1 MSEIE
6 SILEVYDGLK
16 SQGQACVLA
25 TVVHVEGSSYRRAGA
40 RMLVAENGQM
50 SGAISG
56 GCLEGDALKKAL
68 LALHQGQ
75 NKLVTYD
82 TNDEDDAII
91 GAQLGCNGV
100 IQVLFEPL
108 FPDTENP
115 IDLLKKMAGNSTPA
129 ALVTLFNLQKDQQQP
144 GSSLYIDADLVVSG
158 QIENQDLLEAIKA
171 DARQVFEQKRSF
183 FGAYRLEQTTI
194 NAFIEYHN
202 PPIKLVLVGAG
213 NDAQVLAR
221 MAELLGWQVSIAD
234 GRPTHANAQ
243 RFGAACQIIVAKP
256 EKVLERLQL
265 DARSAVVLMTHNF
278 PYDLAIFKALL
289 DFPQI
294 PYIGILGPK
303 KRYQRMLDA
312 LQDEGI
318 ALTSAQAAR
327 VHAPVG
333 LDLGAEN
340 ASEIALSVL
349 AEILA
354 VFNGAGA
361 GQLRS
366 RSGPIHDKS
375 HYVFQEKQI

>member
-82 TNDEDDAII
+82 TNDEEDAVI

-108 FPDTENP
+108 FPDAENP
-115 IDLLKKMAGNSTPA
+115 IDLLKKMAGNSAPA

-144 GSSLYIDADLVVSG
+144 GSSLYIDANLVVSG
-158 QIENQDLLEAIKA
+158 RIENQDLLEAIKA
-171 DARQVFEQKRSF
+171 DAKQVFEQKRSF